1 MENISTEY
9 NYKKG
14 IKIKK
19 IYKYIKNNNIHKN
32 IKKKTYK

>member
-1 MENISTEY
+1 MDNISTEY
-9 NYKKG
+9 NYKSA
-14 IKIKK
+14 IRINE